1 MEIFAELGKD
11 ILAVSP
17 YALFV
22 VIAYISAY
30 VMFKISVTTI
40 QKHFE
45 NAVEQ
50 IRKAYDSAYHNLK
63 E

>member
-1 MEIFAELGKD
+1 METFTELGRE

-22 VIAYISAY
+22 SFAYLSAY
-30 VMFKISVTTI
+30 LMFKMSITTI

-50 IRKAYDSAYHNLK
+50 IRKAYESAYRKLK

>member
-1 MEIFAELGKD
+1 METFTELGRE

-22 VIAYISAY
+22 AFAYVSAY
-30 VMFKISVTTI
+30 LMFKLSVTTI

-45 NAVEQ
+45 NALEQ
-50 IRKAYDSAYHNLK
+50 IRKAYDSAYHKLRD
-63 E
+63 

>member
-1 MEIFAELGKD
+1 METLAELGRD

-22 VIAYISAY
+22 AIAYLSAY
-30 VMFKISVTTI
+30 LMYKISLTTI

-50 IRKAYDSAYHNLK
+50 IRKAYDSAYRNLK

>member
-11 ILAVSP
+11 ILDVSP

-22 VIAYISAY
+22 VVAYISAY

-50 IRKAYDSAYHNLK
+50 IRKAYDSAYRNPK